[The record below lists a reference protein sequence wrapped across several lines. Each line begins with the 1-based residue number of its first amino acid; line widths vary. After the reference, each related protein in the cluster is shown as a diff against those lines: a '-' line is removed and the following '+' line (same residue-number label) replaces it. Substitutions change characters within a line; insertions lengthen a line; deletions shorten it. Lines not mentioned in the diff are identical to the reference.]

1 MGKKESASRLVK
13 ALGKTKKE
21 QMAKLYPKVKG
32 DIRGKGPYVRG
43 TIGKKGASDFLKR
56 RAAVAGTK
64 ATKSSKLDLSPIASG
79 LGAGAIGYAVGKGWH
94 KKIAGAVTK
103 PKRKET
109 TSHQD
114 KARKMAD
121 EAVKKQKKQKSDE
134 GRRHDEKM
142 KARRNKMK
150 KHHSD

>member
-94 KKIAGAVTK
+94 KKLAKAVSGYFK
-103 PKRKET
+103 PKKKEDT
-109 TSHQD
+109 HLD
-114 KARKMAD
+114 KARKGAK
-121 EAVKKQKKQKSDE
+121 ELIKKQKDKKK
-134 GRRHDEKM
+134 RRTHHD
-142 KARRNKMK
+142 
-150 KHHSD
+150 